1 MLIRTSAVMQSPAE
15 RHNHILKTLRQR
27 GFVAVYDLQKE
38 LNVSEATIRRDLRSL
53 EGRDL
58 LHRTHG
64 GANPQSHLLY
74 DRPISEKAKR
84 YSEEKKRVGR
94 TAAEMIEKNDS
105 IILAS
110 GTTVLEVSRHISH
123 NAIVT
128 AVTAC
133 VHAALEL
140 VDRPGV
146 ELIQLGG
153 MVRATSTS
161 VVGASAATMMNAMS
175 CRKLFLGVDGLDV
188 HHGLT
193 TSSPLEAHL
202 NQCMISAAQEVIVVT
217 DHSKLSVR
225 GFSKICAIDQI
236 DKIITDNQAP
246 AETVR
251 ALEDSGI
258 EVICV

>member
-1 MLIRTSAVMQSPAE
+1 MQSPAE
-15 RHNHILKTLRQR
+15 RHNHILNTLRQR
-27 GFVAVYDLQKE
+27 GFVTVHDLQKD
-38 LNVSEATIRRDLRSL
+38 LNVSEATVRRDLRHL
-53 EGRDL
+53 EDRDL

-84 YSEEKKRVGR
+84 YSDEKRRIGR
-94 TAAEMIEKNDS
+94 TAAELIEKNDS

-110 GTTVLEVSRHISH
+110 GTTVLEVCRHIPNS
-123 NAIVT
+123 ATAT

-140 VDRPGV
+140 VNRPGI

-153 MVRATSTS
+153 MVRPTSTS
-161 VVGASAATMMNAMS
+161 VVGTSATTMMTALS

-202 NQCMISAAQEVIVVT
+202 NQCMLSAAQEVIVVT
-217 DHSKLSVR
+217 DHSKLGVR
-225 GFSKICAIDQI
+225 GFSKICATDRI
-236 DKIITDNQAP
+236 DKIITDDQAP
-246 AETVR
+246 RETVR
-251 ALEDSGI
+251 LLEDSGI

>member
-1 MLIRTSAVMQSPAE
+1 MQSPAE
-15 RHNHILKTLRQR
+15 RHNHILNTLRQR
-27 GFVAVYDLQKE
+27 GFVTVHELQKD
-38 LNVSEATIRRDLRSL
+38 LKVSEATVRRDLRNL
-53 EGRDL
+53 EDRGL

-84 YSEEKKRVGR
+84 YSDEKRRIGR
-94 TAAEMIEKNDS
+94 TAAELIEKNES

-123 NAIVT
+123 SATAT

-133 VHAALEL
+133 VHTALEL
-140 VDRPGV
+140 VNRPGI

-153 MVRATSTS
+153 MVRPTSTS
-161 VVGASAATMMNAMS
+161 VVGASATSMMNALS

-188 HHGLT
+188 QHGLT

-202 NQCMISAAQEVIVVT
+202 NQCMINAAQEVIVVT
-217 DHSKLSVR
+217 DRSKMGVR
-225 GFSKICAIDQI
+225 GFSKICATDRI
-236 DKIITDNQAP
+236 DKIITDDQAP
-246 AETVR
+246 DETVR
-251 ALEDSGI
+251 LLEDNGV